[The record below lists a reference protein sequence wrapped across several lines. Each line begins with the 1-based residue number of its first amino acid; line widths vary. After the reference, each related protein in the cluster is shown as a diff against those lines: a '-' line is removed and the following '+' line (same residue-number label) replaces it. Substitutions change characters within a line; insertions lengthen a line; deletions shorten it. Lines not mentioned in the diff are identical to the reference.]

1 MCAMSFVPT
10 DEQKML
16 VEAINKYAVNEARK
30 AAHEADESG
39 SLPADVIRK
48 GWEIG
53 VLPASIPEQY
63 GGLGE
68 YSAITNVLAAE
79 ELAYGDLPVALAVM
93 APALIGLPVLL
104 SGTDQ
109 QKQDILPALA
119 EAALPQ
125 FTAALMEPGISFDA
139 NAPKTTATRDGDCY
153 RLNGAK
159 CYVTNA
165 DQARMLLVYARD
177 SETGKVDGYLVDSR
191 TDGMTI

>member
-63 GGLGE
+63 GGVGGD
-68 YSAITNVLAAE
+68 SALKNVLSAA
-79 ELAYGDLPVALAVM
+79 ELAYGDMPGGLAR
-93 APALIGLPVLL
+93 IGTAPVLL
-104 SGTDQ
+104 RRG
-109 QKQDILPALA
+109 
-119 EAALPQ
+119 
-125 FTAALMEPGISFDA
+125 G
-139 NAPKTTATRDGDCY
+139 RC
-153 RLNGAK
+153 
-159 CYVTNA
+159 
-165 DQARMLLVYARD
+165 
-177 SETGKVDGYLVDSR
+177 
-191 TDGMTI
+191 